1 MDLQY
6 TTKTFR
12 VNLSTHLA
20 DHSWYEVEKNSINL
34 KDSYIYNPPMGGEK
48 FEFFEVEFQFSQTTQ
63 FSDTSSV
70 DDDPTQFD
78 HALFVFSYTQ
88 K

>member
-12 VNLSTHLA
+12 VNLSSQLA

-34 KDSYIYNPPMGGEK
+34 KDSYIYNPPMGGET
-48 FEFFEVEFQFSQTTQ
+48 FHFFDVEF
-63 FSDTSSV
+63 
-70 DDDPTQFD
+70 
-78 HALFVFSYTQ
+78 
-88 K
+88 